1 MIFFYLSFLS
11 SGYLFQL
18 HTGHTDHNC
27 LIETVLGSGYLF
39 QLHTGNADQNCLIET
54 VQVLKVI
61 VFNCFH
67 DNLHKSAWIFL
78 L

>member
-1 MIFFYLSFLS
+1 MIICTKVHGFFYLSFLGS
-11 SGYLFQL
+11 DGYLFQL
-18 HTGHTDHNC
+18 HTGK
-27 LIETVLGSGYLF
+27 S
-39 QLHTGNADQNCLIET
+39 DQNCLIET

-67 DNLHKSAWIFL
+67 DNLHKSAWIVL